1 MNGPSG
7 INPWASVNTTTPASK
22 VKRTVAPEVQER
34 LLLARLFGQTNEPAP
49 PPPAATTAAQPPD
62 DDEFA
67 PNLGRH
73 LDVIA

>member
-7 INPWASVNTTTPASK
+7 INQWPAPKAAPAASV
-22 VKRTVAPEVQER
+22 KRAVAPEVQER
-34 LLLARLFGQTNEPAP
+34 LLLARLFGLKQED
-49 PPPAATTAAQPPD
+49 AQPPVKPAAPAQKP